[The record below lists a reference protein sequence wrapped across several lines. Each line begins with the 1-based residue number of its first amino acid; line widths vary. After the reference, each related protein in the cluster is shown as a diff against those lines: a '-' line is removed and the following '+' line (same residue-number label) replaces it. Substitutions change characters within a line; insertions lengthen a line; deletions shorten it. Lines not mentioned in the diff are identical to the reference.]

1 MDKGSKDGFWLTGA
15 IGFESSCDFD
25 RGIGPHYGAL
35 RPLLSLIQMNFN
47 GGSEDEELTDSS
59 SDNDYSKKSRM
70 ETDEGLYEEVSDS
83 DIDEKEHL
91 NRMNDTGVVDVTYAQ
106 RTVWL
111 VKVN

>member
-1 MDKGSKDGFWLTGA
+1 
-15 IGFESSCDFD
+15 
-25 RGIGPHYGAL
+25 
-35 RPLLSLIQMNFN
+35 MNFN
-47 GGSEDEELTDSS
+47 RGSEDEELTDSS
-59 SDNDYSKKSRM
+59 SENEYSKKSRM
-70 ETDEGLYEEVSDS
+70 ETGDGLYEEVSDS